1 MAGGAKG
8 AVGMRLNVMTALYLP
23 ILLYAMSTYKL
34 EAGSL
39 ILTSDSLIP
48 HAVPQERTIPLGAD
62 FIAPIFYEIRPVQQ
76 LGRQMGAAIDG
87 DEEEGSGSKDKLAFQ
102 PSVFIDESVSPPG
115 MFFDEASGQIRFNTQ
130 TAFDG
135 VPSSETLREFTYR
148 ATVVGETVD
157 GEEYSNIV
165 EGTFSV
171 FRPIISVQSNVPPML
186 YADSRNSLNF
196 SVQGIPENA
205 IRLRDRS
212 TGETAS
218 GSTLTW
224 TPTGDTTVVFVSY
237 QAPDGELRAVGERGF
252 RVRPAPPPI
261 VGVRRSGDTQLLT
274 GEQTVNPLQ
283 PFEIIVR
290 PDDTYAQAFPD
301 DANYRINGLRI
312 RLTRR
317 GLPPTTVDLTAQQLR
332 SLYNQNRSRA
342 TGEDVYEINLR
353 QFIQDVRGDGVQ
365 IFVQGLERVN
375 FQNRAI
381 PIDPELVTTAFSFA
395 AR

>member
-39 ILTSDSLIP
+39 VLTSDSLIP

-76 LGRQMGAAIDG
+76 LGRQMGAVIG
-87 DEEEGSGSKDKLAFQ
+87 EEESSSESKSKGAFQ
-102 PSVFIDESVSPPG
+102 PEVFIDESVSPPG
-115 MFFDEASGQIRFNTQ
+115 MFFDEASRQIRFNTQ
-130 TAFDG
+130 RAFDG
-135 VPSSETLREFTYR
+135 VPSTQTLREFSYR
-148 ATVVGETVD
+148 ATVVGETID
-157 GEEYSNIV
+157 GDEYSNIV
-165 EGTFSV
+165 EGTFTV
-171 FRPIISVQSNVPPML
+171 FRPIISVQSNVPPL
-186 YADSRNSLNF
+186 LFADSRNSLNF
-196 SVQGIPENA
+196 SVQGIPDNA

-212 TGETAS
+212 TGQTAS

-224 TPTGDTTVVFVSY
+224 TPTGDTTVIFVSY
-237 QAPDGELRAVGERGF
+237 QAPDGEVRSVGERGF

-261 VGVRRSGDTQLLT
+261 VGIRRSGERQLLT
-274 GEQTVNPLQ
+274 GEQTINPLQ
-283 PFEIIVR
+283 PFELIIR

-301 DANYRINGLRI
+301 DANYRISGLRI

-317 GLPPTTVDLTAQQLR
+317 GLPPTTVDLTAQQLQG
-332 SLYNQNRSRA
+332 LYNQARSRA

-365 IFVQGLERVN
+365 IFVQGLERRN
-375 FQNRAI
+375 YQNRAI
-381 PIDPELVTTAFSFA
+381 AIDPELVTTAFSFA